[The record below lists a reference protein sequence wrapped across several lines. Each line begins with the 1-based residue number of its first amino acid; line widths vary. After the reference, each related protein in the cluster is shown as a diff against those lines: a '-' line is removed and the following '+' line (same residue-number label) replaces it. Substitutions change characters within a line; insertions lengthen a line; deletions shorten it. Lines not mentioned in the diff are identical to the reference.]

1 MIDGQ
6 VMRTAQ
12 GGLIDRTK
20 TLQFQFD
27 GRLFT
32 GFKGDT
38 LASALLA
45 NGVRAFGRSFKYHRL
60 RGVWGSAE
68 DEPNAL
74 VEVGIG
80 AKKEPNTRATSLELF
95 DGLQA
100 LSQNRWPSLRWDV
113 MAINNLLSPLLT
125 AGFYYKTFMWPAAFW
140 EKVYEPLIRRSAGLG
155 RAAEYADPDLYEKR
169 NIFCDV
175 LIIGAG
181 PAGLSAALTAARA
194 GLRVILTEQ
203 DFEMGGRLLAERF
216 ELNNAPALHWYT
228 NLIKELE
235 SFDQVMMLKRTTV
248 FGMFDHGTFG
258 AIEQLTYPSSY
269 APEPAVRSRYLKI
282 MAKRTI
288 LAAGA
293 LERPIAFGGNDRPG
307 VMSAAATRAYLNR
320 WAVKVGGKAAVFTSC
335 DNGWQTAFDMHD
347 AGVAIQAVIDVRK
360 TVDKRLLEEAQ
371 RRDLSLLMDSAVC
384 GTAGDS
390 VLRSITVR
398 DAQGRHHKMDCETLS
413 VSGGWN
419 PTLHLSCH
427 LGAKPKWNES
437 IACFV
442 PDALSKTLLVVGSA
456 AGHFGLKQCIED
468 GSEAALKVAG
478 ALNRKAYALEPVE
491 TQPEPSS
498 VAVYFYVKQSNGK
511 AFVDFQ
517 HDVTVADIY
526 QAANEGYDQ
535 IEHTKRFTT
544 MGMATDQGKTASVV
558 GIGVL
563 AEATHRSIAQTGT
576 TVFRPPY
583 TPVTIGALAGKHI
596 REGFRPRRL
605 TPLHQWAERHG
616 ASFVEVGLWFRA
628 QWYAQPGEC
637 GWRDSVDREV
647 STVRSAVGFCDV
659 STLGKIEVLG
669 PDAGRFLDSI
679 YANNISNLAVGKV
692 RYGLMLREDGFVMDD
707 GTCARLESQ
716 RFFITTTTANAGRV
730 LQLMELH
737 HQLWMPEASLAMIS
751 TTDCWAQ
758 VSVAGPKS
766 REVLQALVGSS
777 VDLSNQVFDHMSCAY
792 VTVLNDVPA
801 RLFRLSFSGE
811 LAYEIA
817 VPSEKGPQ
825 LADALM
831 EAGEPFGIAP
841 YGTEALG
848 VLRIEKGH
856 PAGGELNGH
865 TTAKDL
871 GMEKLLS
878 KKKNYIGQVLSQRP
892 ALCDPQRP
900 SLVGIRPIDPAR
912 EIKAGAHFIG
922 LGAKLNIENDE
933 GYVTSAAY
941 SPSLGSYIGLGLL
954 KGGLSRLGERI
965 RSVDLVRQLDVEVEI
980 CHPVFVDPEGAR
992 CRA

>member
-1 MIDGQ
+1 
-6 VMRTAQ
+6 MRVAQ

-20 TLQFQFD
+20 ILQFQFD
-27 GRLFT
+27 GRSFV
-32 GFKGDT
+32 GFEGDT

-74 VEVGIG
+74 VELGIG
-80 AKKEPNTRATSLELF
+80 ARKEPNTRATSLELF
-95 DGLQA
+95 NGLQA
-100 LSQNRWPSLRWDV
+100 SSQNRWPSLRWDV
-113 MAINNLLSPLLT
+113 MAINNVFSPLLT

-155 RAAEYADPDLYEKR
+155 RTAEHDDPDFYERR

-175 LIIGAG
+175 LIIGSG

-194 GLRVILTEQ
+194 GLRVILAEQ
-203 DFEMGGRLLAERF
+203 DFEIGGRLLTERY
-216 ELNNAPALHWYT
+216 ELNHAPASHWCT
-228 NLIKELE
+228 NLVNELE
-235 SFDQVMMLKRTTV
+235 SCDHVTILKRTTV
-248 FGMFDHGTFG
+248 FGMFDHGTYG
-258 AIEQLTYPSSY
+258 AIEQLPYPSKSLHES
-269 APEPAVRSRYLKI
+269 PVRSRYLKI
-282 MAKRTI
+282 VAKWTI

-320 WAVKVGGKAAVFTSC
+320 WAVKCGNRAAVFTSC

-347 AGVAIQAVIDVRK
+347 AGIAVEAVIDVRK
-360 TVDKRLLEEAQ
+360 TASQIVLEGAQ
-371 RRDLSLLMDSAVC
+371 RRGLSLFLASTVC
-384 GTAGDS
+384 ATAGGPT
-390 VLRSITVR
+390 LRGITVR
-398 DAQGRHHKMDCETLS
+398 DAQGRHLKVDCETLS

-427 LGAKPKWNES
+427 LGAKPRWNES
-437 IACFV
+437 TACFV
-442 PDALSKTLLVVGSA
+442 PDVLPKTLLLVGAA
-456 AGHFGLKQCIED
+456 AGYFELKQCIES
-468 GSEAALKVAG
+468 GSEAARKVAG
-478 ALNRKAYALEPVE
+478 ALNKKAYALEPVVI
-491 TQPEPSS
+491 QPEPSG
-498 VAVYFYVKQSNGK
+498 VAAYFYVQQTKGK

-517 HDVTVADIY
+517 HDVTVADIF
-526 QAANEGYDQ
+526 QAAHEGYDQ

-583 TPVTIGALAGKHI
+583 TSVTIGALAGRHI
-596 REGFRPRRL
+596 RESFRPRRL
-605 TPLHQWAERHG
+605 TPLHAWAQQHG
-616 ASFVEVGLWFRA
+616 ASFVEVGLWLRA
-628 QWYAQPGEC
+628 QWYSRPGEC

-647 STVRSAVGFCDV
+647 NTVRNAVGFCDV

-669 PDAGRFLDSI
+669 PDAGRFLDTI

-707 GTCARLESQ
+707 GTCARLEAQ

-730 LQLMELH
+730 LQMMELY
-737 HQLWMPEASLAMIS
+737 HQLWMPEARVAMIS

-766 REVLQALVGSS
+766 REVLQILVGSS
-777 VDLSNQVFDHMSCAY
+777 ANLSNEAFGHMSCAN
-792 VTVLNDVPA
+792 VTVLGSIRA

-817 VPSEKGPQ
+817 VPAEKGPQ
-825 LADALM
+825 LADALLK
-831 EAGEPFGIAP
+831 AGKPFGIAP
-841 YGTEALG
+841 YGTEALS

-871 GMEKLLS
+871 GLEKLLS
-878 KKKNYIGQVLSQRP
+878 KQKHFIGQVLSQRP

-900 SLVGIRPIDPAR
+900 SLVGIRPIDPTR

-922 LGAKLNIENDE
+922 VGAKVSIENDE
-933 GYVTSAAY
+933 GYVTSTAY
-941 SPSLGSYIGLGLL
+941 SPKLGCYIGLGLL

-965 RSVDLVRQLDVEVEI
+965 RSVDSVRQLDVEVEI
-980 CHPVFVDPEGAR
+980 CHPVFVDPEGVR
-992 CRA
+992 CRG